1 MNYTLVILGVI
12 LLVII
17 YILYK
22 VISEQGKVISKKV
35 DLSNSNGTISYSTL
49 SNPKSSRYS
58 MSIWVYI
65 DTLNPTTQTE
75 IFKVQNS
82 GNTVM
87 RLYVDPDTTL
97 KYEIDT
103 TANGIVT
110 HEVMT
115 NFPLQKWAYVIISVD
130 NKIVDLYVDGKLI
143 RSTQLDTMP
152 TVTSKDSNVSYGLC
166 TSGCKGYISKFER
179 IPRPMDPSTAWN
191 KYMDG
196 NGGNYFS
203 KLLSS
208 YGGRVTI
215 TKDDLDLRQFTL
227 F

>member
-22 VISEQGKVISKKV
+22 VISEQGKVISKRI

-65 DTLNPTTQTE
+65 DTLNPSTETE
-75 IFKVQNS
+75 IFKVENS
-82 GNTVM
+82 GTTMM
-87 RLYVDPDTTL
+87 RLYSDPDTTL
-97 KYEIDT
+97 KYQINT
-103 TANGIVT
+103 TTNGLVT

-115 NFPLQKWAYVIISVD
+115 NFPLQKWVCVVISVD
-130 NKIVDLYVDGKLI
+130 NKIVDLYIDGKLI

-152 TVTSKDSNVSYGLC
+152 VATSKESTVSYGLC
-166 TSGCKGYISKFER
+166 TTGCKGYISKFER
-179 IPRPMDPSTAWN
+179 IPRPMDPSTAWS

-208 YGGRVTI
+208 YGGRLTI
-215 TKDDLDLRQFTL
+215 TKDDLDLRQFNL